1 MIGPHL
7 IMMKKFNIGQ
17 NIFISMYLQE
27 QIKRILKEEVNR
39 KYAKSSEN
47 LTKQI
52 VNYLEKYF
60 KDAKTKINNGG
71 YYVSCDVCVNGNRII
86 GARFFFGDSWDD
98 DDDETPEDQFKS
110 GSILIS
116 KEFVNRLSN
125 LLRIKKSNI
134 MNVIDDW
141 FEDKYIP
148 LIEKEG
154 NVNDIYL
161 TEIPDLVKESK
172 CVFVEIP
179 ENITDEEMIDYIDKH
194 TGYRKD
200 EIIQQV
206 ESGEMDLRKLYLDV
220 FEREEDKRIN
230 GDW

>member
-1 MIGPHL
+1 
-7 IMMKKFNIGQ
+7 
-17 NIFISMYLQE
+17 MYLQE
-27 QIKRILKEEVNR
+27 QIKRILKEEVNK
-39 KYAKSSEN
+39 KYARSSEN

-52 VNYLEKYF
+52 VNYLERYF
-60 KDAKTKINNGG
+60 KDAKTKINHGG

-110 GSILIS
+110 GRILIS
-116 KEFVNRLSN
+116 KEFVNLLSN
-125 LLRIKKSNI
+125 LLSIKKSNI
-134 MNVIDDW
+134 MNIIDDW

-154 NVNDIYL
+154 NVNGIYL